1 MREAFLVS
9 KDPQKEPIGKL
20 ITTAVFLVASIWASL
35 CLFGYGIGTAL
46 LLAWLSSGVLIP
58 AVMLLSMKWPKIVG
72 SRKVFMNRDGIRQ
85 AVRTDR
91 Q

>member
-1 MREAFLVS
+1 MREAFLAS
-9 KDPQKEPIGKL
+9 NDPQNEPIGRL

-58 AVMLLSMKWPKIVG
+58 AIMLLSIKWPKIAG
-72 SRKVFMNRDGIRQ
+72 SRKTFLTRDGIQ
-85 AVRTDR
+85 QTVRTDR